1 MTSEQK
7 KFIMSI
13 SRGAIEG
20 LRKYQILPSVTM
32 AQAILESGW
41 GKSGL
46 TAKSNNLFG
55 IKAET
60 WNGETFWDGDY
71 ISYPTKEYVNGQ
83 YVDTYANFRKYDS
96 FGDSISD
103 HAEFLA
109 GLARYSNI
117 IGDTDYKSVCE
128 KLQKDGYATAP
139 NYAESL
145 IDIIEQYKLYEYD
158 NGLLVISAVVSGGD
172 FDTMYT
178 TGGLLELKMEW
189 GPYNED

>member
-7 KFIMSI
+7 NFIMSI

-55 IKAET
+55 IKAGT
-60 WNGETFWDGDY
+60 WNGETFWNGDY

-103 HAEFLA
+103 HAEFLS
-109 GLARYSNI
+109 GLARYNNI
-117 IGDTDYKSVCE
+117 IGDSDYKSVCN
-128 KLQKDGYATAP
+128 KLQKGGYATAP
-139 NYAESL
+139 NYASSL
-145 IDIIEQYKLYEYD
+145 VNLIEQYNLHDYD
-158 NGLLVISAVVSGGD
+158 SGLLDITCTTTGGD
-172 FDTMYT
+172 FDKVK
-178 TGGLLELKMEW
+178 ELGDSLALDMTWEAHK
-189 GPYNED
+189 